1 MIFYCSMEPDPKP
14 SSNDKVPSFF
24 SEGDKTTENLH
35 FEKIKKNDS
44 IESSSKTTKQS
55 SKLTIHWPSLGI
67 GAVIAVACIF
77 FGIMMANMVDTE
89 STQILDEI
97 TINEIGSIKKPTF
110 SSFTDNA
117 SPILG
122 DENAPLTLIEFGDYQ
137 CTYCKKFF
145 HETVES
151 ILINYVETGKVKMLF
166 KDFIVVDG
174 AVGGNDSMNAANA
187 AHCANDQGMFWQ
199 FHSTLYNN
207 WAGEGTG
214 WISSEQL
221 NKFANTLE
229 LDMNEFSNCV
239 SELKWKKLV
248 NASHDDAVALGV
260 TATPTFFVIDE
271 NRNVL
276 KITGAQHYDV
286 FKEVFDSALEK

>member
-1 MIFYCSMEPDPKP
+1 MIFYCSMEPDPNP

-151 ILINYVETGKVKMLF
+151 ILINYIETGKVKMLF

-248 NASHDDAVALGV
+248 NASHDDGIALGV

>member
-1 MIFYCSMEPDPKP
+1 MNFYCSMESDSEP

-24 SEGDKTTENLH
+24 SKGDKTTENLH

-77 FGIMMANMVDTE
+77 FGIMMANMTDIE

-110 SSFTDNA
+110 SSFTDNS

-122 DENAPLTLIEFGDYQ
+122 DRNAPLTLIEFGDYQ
-137 CTYCKKFF
+137 CTFCNKFF
-145 HETVES
+145 HETIES
-151 ILINYVETGKVKMLF
+151 ILTNYVETGKVKILF
-166 KDFIVVDG
+166 KDFIVVG
-174 AVGGNDSMNAANA
+174 QDSMHAANA
-187 AHCANDQGMFWQ
+187 AHCANDQQMFWQ
-199 FHSTLYNN
+199 YHSILYNN

-214 WISSEQL
+214 WVSSEQL
-221 NKFANTLE
+221 NKFANTLG
-229 LDMNEFSNCV
+229 LDMDKFSNCV

>member
-1 MIFYCSMEPDPKP
+1 MEPDPNP
-14 SSNDKVPSFF
+14 PSNDKVPSFF
-24 SEGDKTTENLH
+24 SEGDKTTENLY

-44 IESSSKTTKQS
+44 IESSSKITKQS

-145 HETVES
+145 RETVES

-187 AHCANDQGMFWQ
+187 THCANDQGMFWQ

-248 NASHDDAVALGV
+248 NASHDDGVALGV

>member
-1 MIFYCSMEPDPKP
+1 MEPDSEP

-24 SEGDKTTENLH
+24 SEGDKTTKNFH
-35 FEKIKKNDS
+35 FGKIKKNDS
-44 IESSSKTTKQS
+44 GESSSKTIKQP

-67 GAVIAVACIF
+67 GAVIAIACIF
-77 FGIMMANMVDTE
+77 FGVMMTNMVDTE

-122 DENAPLTLIEFGDYQ
+122 NENAPLTLIEFGDYQ

-145 HETVES
+145 RETVES

-174 AVGGNDSMNAANA
+174 VDGGNDSMNAANA

-214 WISSEQL
+214 WVSSEQL

-229 LDMNEFSNCV
+229 LDIDEFSNCV
-239 SELKWKKLV
+239 SELKWKKIV
-248 NASHDDAVALGV
+248 NASHDDAIALGV

>member
-110 SSFTDNA
+110 SSFTDNS

-122 DENAPLTLIEFGDYQ
+122 DSNAPLTLIEFGDYQ
-137 CTYCKKFF
+137 CTFCNKFF
-145 HETVES
+145 HETIES
-151 ILINYVETGKVKMLF
+151 ILTNYVETGKVKILF
-166 KDFIVVDG
+166 KDFIVVG
-174 AVGGNDSMNAANA
+174 QDSIHAANA
-187 AHCANDQGMFWQ
+187 AHCANDQQMFWQ
-199 FHSTLYNN
+199 YHSILYNN

-214 WISSEQL
+214 WVSSEQL
-221 NKFANTLE
+221 NKFANTLG
-229 LDMNEFSNCV
+229 LDMDKFSNCV

-248 NASHDDAVALGV
+248 NASHDDGIALGV
-260 TATPTFFVIDE
+260 TATPTFFVIDQ
-271 NRNVL
+271 NKNVM
-276 KITGAQHYDV
+276 KITGAQQYDV
-286 FKEVFDSALEK
+286 FKEVFDSSLEK

>member
-1 MIFYCSMEPDPKP
+1 MEPDSES

-24 SEGDKTTENLH
+24 SESNKPTENLH
-35 FEKIKKNDS
+35 FEKIKNNS
-44 IESSSKTTKQS
+44 IESSSKTTKQP

-77 FGIMMANMVDTE
+77 FGIMMANIVDTE

-97 TINEIGSIKKPTF
+97 TIDEIGSIKKPTF
-110 SSFTDNA
+110 SSFTDNS

-122 DENAPLTLIEFGDYQ
+122 DVNAPLTLIEFGDYQ
-137 CTYCKKFF
+137 CTFCNKFF
-145 HETVES
+145 HETVDS
-151 ILINYVETGKVKMLF
+151 ILTNYVETGKVKILF
-166 KDFIVVDG
+166 KDFIVVG
-174 AVGGNDSMNAANA
+174 QDSIHAANA
-187 AHCANDQGMFWQ
+187 AHCANDQQMFWQ
-199 FHSTLYNN
+199 YHSILYNN

-214 WISSEQL
+214 WVSSEQL
-221 NKFANTLE
+221 NKFANTLG
-229 LDMNEFSNCV
+229 LDMDEFSNCV
-239 SELKWKKLV
+239 SELKWEKLV
-248 NASHDDAVALGV
+248 NASHDDAIALDV

-276 KITGAQHYDV
+276 KIVGAQDYDV

>member
-1 MIFYCSMEPDPKP
+1 MIFYCSMEPYSEP

-24 SEGDKTTENLH
+24 SEGDKTTENSHL
-35 FEKIKKNDS
+35 EKIKKNDS
-44 IESSSKTTKQS
+44 NESSSKTTKQL

-67 GAVIAVACIF
+67 GAVIAIACIF
-77 FGIMMANMVDTE
+77 FGVLMVNMIDIE

-97 TINEIGSIKKPTF
+97 TINEIGSVKKPTF

-122 DENAPLTLIEFGDYQ
+122 DKNAPLTLIEFGDYQ
-137 CTYCKKFF
+137 CTFCNKFF
-145 HETVES
+145 HETEEL
-151 ILINYVETGKVKMLF
+151 ILANYVKTGKVKILF
-166 KDFIVVDG
+166 KDFIVVG
-174 AVGGNDSMNAANA
+174 QDSIHAANA
-187 AHCANDQGMFWQ
+187 AHCANDQQMFWQ
-199 FHSTLYNN
+199 YHSILYNN

-214 WISSEQL
+214 WVSSEQL

-229 LDMNEFSNCV
+229 LDMDEFSNCV
-239 SELKWKKLV
+239 SELKWKELV
-248 NASHDDAVALGV
+248 TASHDDGLILDV
-260 TATPTFFVIDE
+260 TATPTFFVIDQ

-286 FKEVFDSALEK
+286 FKEVFDSILEK

>member
-24 SEGDKTTENLH
+24 SDGDKTTENLH

-110 SSFTDNA
+110 SSFTDNS

-122 DENAPLTLIEFGDYQ
+122 DRNAPLTLIEFGDYQ
-137 CTYCKKFF
+137 CTFCNKFF
-145 HETVES
+145 HETIES
-151 ILINYVETGKVKMLF
+151 ILTNYVETGKVKILF
-166 KDFIVVDG
+166 KDFIVVG
-174 AVGGNDSMNAANA
+174 QDSMHAANA
-187 AHCANDQGMFWQ
+187 AHCANDQQMFWQ
-199 FHSTLYNN
+199 YHSILYNN

-214 WISSEQL
+214 WVSSEQL
-221 NKFANTLE
+221 NKFANTLG
-229 LDMNEFSNCV
+229 LDVDKFSNCV

-248 NASHDDAVALGV
+248 NASHDDGVALGV
-260 TATPTFFVIDE
+260 TATPTFFVIDQ
-271 NRNVL
+271 NKNVM
-276 KITGAQHYDV
+276 KITGAQQYDV
-286 FKEVFDSALEK
+286 FKEVFDLALEK

>member
-1 MIFYCSMEPDPKP
+1 MEPDPKP

-24 SEGDKTTENLH
+24 SDGDKTTENLH

-77 FGIMMANMVDTE
+77 FGIMMANMIDTE

-97 TINEIGSIKKPTF
+97 TINEISSIKKPTF
-110 SSFTDNA
+110 SSFTDNS

-122 DENAPLTLIEFGDYQ
+122 DSNAPLTLIEFGDYQ
-137 CTYCKKFF
+137 CTFCNKFF
-145 HETVES
+145 HETIES
-151 ILINYVETGKVKMLF
+151 ILTNYVETGKVKILF
-166 KDFIVVDG
+166 KDFIVVG
-174 AVGGNDSMNAANA
+174 QDSMHAANA
-187 AHCANDQGMFWQ
+187 AHCANDQQMFWQ
-199 FHSTLYNN
+199 YHSILYNN

-214 WISSEQL
+214 WVSFEQL
-221 NKFANTLE
+221 NKFANTLG
-229 LDMNEFSNCV
+229 LDMDKFSNCV

-248 NASHDDAVALGV
+248 NASHDDGVTLGV
-260 TATPTFFVIDE
+260 TATPTFFVIDQ
-271 NRNVL
+271 NKNVM

>member
-1 MIFYCSMEPDPKP
+1 MEPDSES

-24 SEGDKTTENLH
+24 SESNKPTENLH
-35 FEKIKKNDS
+35 FEKIKNNS
-44 IESSSKTTKQS
+44 IESSSKITKQP

-97 TINEIGSIKKPTF
+97 TIDEIGSIKKPTF
-110 SSFTDNA
+110 SSFTDNS

-122 DENAPLTLIEFGDYQ
+122 DGNAPLTLIEFGDYQ
-137 CTYCKKFF
+137 CTFCNKFF
-145 HETVES
+145 HETVDS
-151 ILINYVETGKVKMLF
+151 ILTNYVETGKVKILF
-166 KDFIVVDG
+166 KDFIVVG
-174 AVGGNDSMNAANA
+174 QDSIHAANA
-187 AHCANDQGMFWQ
+187 AHCANDQQMFWQ
-199 FHSTLYNN
+199 YHSILYNN

-214 WISSEQL
+214 WVSSEQL
-221 NKFANTLE
+221 NKFANTLG
-229 LDMNEFSNCV
+229 LDMDEFSNCV
-239 SELKWKKLV
+239 SELKWEKLV
-248 NASHDDAVALGV
+248 NASHDDAIALDV

-276 KITGAQHYDV
+276 KIVGAQDYDV

>member
-1 MIFYCSMEPDPKP
+1 MIFYCSMEPDPNT

-110 SSFTDNA
+110 SSFTDNS

-122 DENAPLTLIEFGDYQ
+122 DSNAPLTLIEFGDYQ
-137 CTYCKKFF
+137 CTFCNKFF
-145 HETVES
+145 HETIES
-151 ILINYVETGKVKMLF
+151 ILTNYVETGKVKILF
-166 KDFIVVDG
+166 KDFIVVG
-174 AVGGNDSMNAANA
+174 QDSMHAANA
-187 AHCANDQGMFWQ
+187 AHCANDQQMFWQ
-199 FHSTLYNN
+199 YHSILYNN

-214 WISSEQL
+214 WVSSEQL
-221 NKFANTLE
+221 NKFANTLG
-229 LDMNEFSNCV
+229 LDMDKFSNCV

-248 NASHDDAVALGV
+248 NASHDDGVALGV
-260 TATPTFFVIDE
+260 TATPTFFVIDQ
-271 NRNVL
+271 NKNVM
-276 KITGAQHYDV
+276 KITGAQQYDV
-286 FKEVFDSALEK
+286 FKEVFDSSLEK

>member
-1 MIFYCSMEPDPKP
+1 MEPDSEP

-24 SEGDKTTENLH
+24 SEGDKTSENLH
-35 FEKIKKNDS
+35 FEKIKNNL

-67 GAVIAVACIF
+67 GAIIAIACIF
-77 FGIMMANMVDTE
+77 FGVMMTNMVDIE

-145 HETVES
+145 RETVES

-174 AVGGNDSMNAANA
+174 VVGGNDSMNAANA

-229 LDMNEFSNCV
+229 LDTNEFSNCV

-248 NASHDDAVALGV
+248 NASHDDAIALGV
-260 TATPTFFVIDE
+260 TATPTFFVIDQ
-271 NRNVL
+271 NKNVM
-276 KITGAQHYDV
+276 KITGAQQYDV
-286 FKEVFDSALEK
+286 FKEVFDSLLEK

>member
-1 MIFYCSMEPDPKP
+1 MEPDPNQ

-24 SEGDKTTENLH
+24 SEGDKTTENLN

-97 TINEIGSIKKPTF
+97 TINEISSIKKPTF

-145 HETVES
+145 RETVES

>member
-1 MIFYCSMEPDPKP
+1 MIFYCSMEPDSEP

-24 SEGDKTTENLH
+24 SEGDKTSENLH
-35 FEKIKKNDS
+35 FEKIKNNL

-67 GAVIAVACIF
+67 GAIIAIACIF
-77 FGIMMANMVDTE
+77 FGVMMTNMVDIE

-145 HETVES
+145 RETVES

-174 AVGGNDSMNAANA
+174 VVGGNDSMNAANA

-229 LDMNEFSNCV
+229 LDTNEFSNCV

-248 NASHDDAVALGV
+248 NASHDDAIALGV

-276 KITGAQHYDV
+276 KIVGAQDYDV

>member
-1 MIFYCSMEPDPKP
+1 MKTNSGS
-14 SSNDKVPSFF
+14 SSNDKIPSFF
-24 SEGDKTTENLH
+24 LNHNNRESLDSQEKNNDTDSSETLSNQHAAKSPKL
-35 FEKIKKNDS
+35 
-44 IESSSKTTKQS
+44 SSK
-55 SKLTIHWPSLGI
+55 IHWPSLGI
-67 GAVIAVACIF
+67 GAGIAFACIF
-77 FGIMMANMVDTE
+77 CVILITNTINTE
-89 STQILDEI
+89 PTQVLDEI
-97 TINEIGSIKKPTF
+97 ITSEIDTTKKVTL
-110 SSFTDNA
+110 SSFIDNA
-117 SPILG
+117 SPFLG
-122 DENAPLTLIEFGDYQ
+122 DRNAPITLVEFGDYQ
-137 CTYCKKFF
+137 CTFCGKFF
-145 HETVES
+145 HETEKS
-151 ILINYVETGKVKMLF
+151 IITNYVKTGKVKILF
-166 KDFIVVDG
+166 KDFIVV
-174 AVGGNDSMNAANA
+174 GGDSLNAANA

>member
-1 MIFYCSMEPDPKP
+1 MEPDPNP

-77 FGIMMANMVDTE
+77 FGIMMANVVDTE

-145 HETVES
+145 RETVES

-214 WISSEQL
+214 WISSKQL

>member
-1 MIFYCSMEPDPKP
+1 MIKFQAFFWKMIKPLKIYALKKSKKIDSSEP
-14 SSNDKVPSFF
+14 SL
-24 SEGDKTTENLH
+24 KTT
-35 FEKIKKNDS
+35 
-44 IESSSKTTKQS
+44 TQS

-110 SSFTDNA
+110 SSFTDNS

-122 DENAPLTLIEFGDYQ
+122 DSNAPLTLIEFGDYQ
-137 CTYCKKFF
+137 CTFCNKFF

-151 ILINYVETGKVKMLF
+151 ILTNYVETGKVKILF
-166 KDFIVVDG
+166 KDFIVVG
-174 AVGGNDSMNAANA
+174 QDSMHAANA
-187 AHCANDQGMFWQ
+187 AHCANDQQMFWQ
-199 FHSTLYNN
+199 YHSILYNN

-214 WISSEQL
+214 WVSSEQL
-221 NKFANTLE
+221 NKFANTLG
-229 LDMNEFSNCV
+229 LDMDKFSNCV

-248 NASHDDAVALGV
+248 NASHDDGVALGV
-260 TATPTFFVIDE
+260 TATPTFFVIDQ
-271 NRNVL
+271 NKNVM
-276 KITGAQHYDV
+276 KITGAQQYDV
-286 FKEVFDSALEK
+286 FKKVFDSSLEK

>member
-1 MIFYCSMEPDPKP
+1 MEPDPKP

-145 HETVES
+145 RETVES

>member
-1 MIFYCSMEPDPKP
+1 MQHGTRSKP

-145 HETVES
+145 RETVES

>member
-1 MIFYCSMEPDPKP
+1 MEPDSEP

-24 SEGDKTTENLH
+24 SEGDKTSENLH
-35 FEKIKKNDS
+35 FEKIKNNL

-67 GAVIAVACIF
+67 GAIIAIACIF
-77 FGIMMANMVDTE
+77 FGVMMTNMVDIE

-145 HETVES
+145 RETVES

-174 AVGGNDSMNAANA
+174 VVGGNDSMNAANA

-229 LDMNEFSNCV
+229 LDTNEFSNCV

-248 NASHDDAVALGV
+248 NASHDDAIALGV

>member
-1 MIFYCSMEPDPKP
+1 MEPDSES
-14 SSNDKVPSFF
+14 SSNNKVPRFF
-24 SEGDKTTENLH
+24 LKDDKTTEDLRI
-35 FEKIKKNDS
+35 EKIKKIDT
-44 IESSSKTTKQS
+44 IEPQSKTTTMP

-67 GAVIAVACIF
+67 GAVIAIACIF
-77 FGIMMANMVDTE
+77 FGVMMTNMVNTE
-89 STQILDEI
+89 STQIFDEI
-97 TINEIGSIKKPTF
+97 TINEVGSIKKPTF

-122 DENAPLTLIEFGDYQ
+122 DRNAPLTLIEFGDYQ
-137 CTYCKKFF
+137 CTFCNKFF

-151 ILINYVETGKVKMLF
+151 ILINYVETGKVKILF

-174 AVGGNDSMNAANA
+174 AIGGNDSMNAANA

-214 WISSEQL
+214 WVSSEQL

-260 TATPTFFVIDE
+260 TATPTFFVIDQ
-271 NRNVL
+271 NKNVM
-276 KITGAQHYDV
+276 KITGAQQYDV
-286 FKEVFDSALEK
+286 FKEVFDSLLEK

>member
-1 MIFYCSMEPDPKP
+1 MESDSEP

-24 SEGDKTTENLH
+24 LEGDKTTENSHL
-35 FEKIKKNDS
+35 EKIKKNDS
-44 IESSSKTTKQS
+44 NESSSKITKQPA
-55 SKLTIHWPSLGI
+55 KLTIHWPSLGI

-77 FGIMMANMVDTE
+77 FVVMMPNMIDTE
-89 STQILDEI
+89 STQIFDEI

-110 SSFTDNA
+110 SSFTNNA

-122 DENAPLTLIEFGDYQ
+122 DRNAPLTLIEFGDYQ
-137 CTYCKKFF
+137 CTFCNKFF
-145 HETVES
+145 HETIES
-151 ILINYVETGKVKMLF
+151 ILINYVETGKVKILF
-166 KDFIVVDG
+166 KDFIVVG
-174 AVGGNDSMNAANA
+174 QDSMHAANA

-214 WISSEQL
+214 WVSSEQL
-221 NKFANTLE
+221 IKFANTLE
-229 LDMNEFSNCV
+229 LDISEFSNCM

-248 NASHDDAVALGV
+248 DASYDDAIALGV
-260 TATPTFFVIDE
+260 TATPTFFVIDQ
-271 NRNVL
+271 NKNVM

>member
-1 MIFYCSMEPDPKP
+1 MEPDSEP

-24 SEGDKTTENLH
+24 LEGDKTTENSHL
-35 FEKIKKNDS
+35 EKIKKNDS
-44 IESSSKTTKQS
+44 NESSSKITKQPA
-55 SKLTIHWPSLGI
+55 KLTIHWPSLGI

-77 FGIMMANMVDTE
+77 FGVMMTNMIDTE

-97 TINEIGSIKKPTF
+97 TINETGSIKKPTF
-110 SSFTDNA
+110 SSFTNNA

-122 DENAPLTLIEFGDYQ
+122 DRNAPLTLIEFGDYQ
-137 CTYCKKFF
+137 CTFCNKFF

-166 KDFIVVDG
+166 KDFIVVG
-174 AVGGNDSMNAANA
+174 QDSMHAANA
-187 AHCANDQGMFWQ
+187 AHCANDQEMFWQ
-199 FHSTLYNN
+199 FHSILYNN

-221 NKFANTLE
+221 IKFANTLE
-229 LDMNEFSNCV
+229 LDISEFSNCV

-248 NASHDDAVALGV
+248 NASHDDAIALGV
-260 TATPTFFVIDE
+260 TATPTFFVIDQ
-271 NRNVL
+271 NKNVM

>member
-1 MIFYCSMEPDPKP
+1 MIFYCSMEPDPNP

-117 SPILG
+117 SPVLG
-122 DENAPLTLIEFGDYQ
+122 DGNAPLTLIEFGDYQ

-145 HETVES
+145 RETVES

-214 WISSEQL
+214 WVSSEQL

-229 LDMNEFSNCV
+229 LDMDEFSNCV